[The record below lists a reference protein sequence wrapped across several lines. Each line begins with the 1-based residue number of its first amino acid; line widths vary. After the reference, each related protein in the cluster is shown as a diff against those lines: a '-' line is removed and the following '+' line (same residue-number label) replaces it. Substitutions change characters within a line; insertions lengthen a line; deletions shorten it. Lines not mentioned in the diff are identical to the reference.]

1 MVNAERG
8 IITQSTKSGVLNF
21 HCERRPIGEP
31 LVSTPSQGL
40 PDFMGRDKWCTTK
53 ITLYFKVSLNR
64 LFAVEATFKCNPDEV
79 HYKPLP
85 YEGRI

>member
-1 MVNAERG
+1 MVNYYSEHKVRCIELSLRAKTHRG
-8 IITQSTKSGVLNF
+8 APCVY
-21 HCERRPIGEP
+21 
-31 LVSTPSQGL
+31 PSQGL